1 METLLNELANLL
13 QVSADSV
20 SKIAESYP
28 ALRQQYVVYSIMQ
41 NLMGITIFTCLF
53 AIASTFFAA
62 GAFIE
67 SKDIVGKELENYKW
81 RFNIWFKA
89 AIGFSIFTVVV
100 YVIAS
105 TASAIY
111 APDINLIK
119 DLIANMKAD

>member
-13 QVSADSV
+13 HVSADSV

-62 GAFIE
+62 RAFIE
-67 SKDIVGKELENYKW
+67 SKDLVSKELENYKW

-89 AIGFSIFTVVV
+89 AICFSIFTVVV

-111 APDINLIK
+111 APDINLIQ
-119 DLIANMKAD
+119 DLITRMKAN